1 MNHFRSRLYSI
12 ILATLI
18 LVAMKPFFVSRV
30 VLAQRPD
37 TVDICE
43 VVARPEQF
51 NKKQIRV
58 HARIETVVI
67 EGGMWL
73 VGDACPRELVA
84 LDVPEAIRRHPEQHP
99 DYAALEDAI
108 LKKGNVGTSG
118 KTITATFS
126 GKFTYSHHKR
136 PKRALILDGIE
147 NLETSGIGTQNKD
160 DVVPT
165 PTTH

>member
-1 MNHFRSRLYSI
+1 ML
-12 ILATLI
+12 ILAG
-18 LVAMKPFFVSRV
+18 PFLPGRAVP
-30 VLAQRPD
+30 AQERQD
-37 TVDICE
+37 VDICE
-43 VVARPEQF
+43 LATHPDQF

-58 HARIETVVI
+58 RAQVQTIVL

-73 VGDACPRELVA
+73 VGDACPRELVS

-108 LKKGNVGTSG
+108 LKKGNLGTSG

-136 PKRALILDGIE
+136 PKRSLILEGVE

-160 DVVPT
+160 DAVST